1 MYRTERQPAWQRD
14 ITWAS
19 GVLLALAVMVGAL
32 LFTQAQLASPDR
44 GVAVIR
50 GILQL
55 TLQPGGAGSGDLG
68 VRAGSSYQPG
78 QPLTLLPG
86 VEVYADPTEIPSF
99 TGEAAIGRIA
109 GVLTG
114 QLITGGSQAMLSA
127 VGEPT
132 LRAQLEAAV
141 SGPIDTLM
149 RASLEAEM
157 LPSGLDDGTRLADW
171 PAQAAANPGEP
182 VQPVVGVFVYES
194 ANAVARM
201 TAREI
206 GVFVVGSLSDTVM
219 AEGVDAALALVTN
232 ANLRARLDAGVNSR
246 ARAEVHGLLV
256 SMLLGRSA
264 EIEARLAEAS
274 QVLAG
279 EEPDSD
285 ALSGLLPA
293 SQLAGLSPEEANAA
307 VLDALAQRAYQG
319 GSALAAAQLTT
330 PEQASRVRGVAPL
343 IDAFSAQARA
353 RYTTWLVF
361 TGVLAVVLLALV
373 VGFSR
378 GLMRLSNAGLAVLLG
393 AAAGAFLFDRA
404 RRMLPE
410 EAALPAGPL
419 VQGVFSALSGTLSY
433 IATSLPGDLVSLALR
448 NHLVLLLIGASLIL
462 LALVLWLLRGV
473 RPRRRSFL

>member
-14 ITWAS
+14 ITWVS

-44 GVAVIR
+44 GVDVIR
-50 GILQL
+50 GVLQL
-55 TLQPGGAGSGDLG
+55 TLQPAGATSGELG
-68 VRAGSSYQPG
+68 VRAGSSYQAG

-86 VEVYADPTEIPSF
+86 VEVFADPTEIPSF

-114 QLITGGSQAMLSA
+114 QLIAGGSQAMLSA
-127 VGEPT
+127 VNEPG
-132 LRAQLEAAV
+132 LRQQLETAV
-141 SGPIDTLM
+141 NGPIDSLM
-149 RASLEAEM
+149 RGSLEAEM

-206 GVFVVGSLSDTVM
+206 GVFVVGELSDTVM
-219 AEGVDAALALVTN
+219 AEGLDAAAALVTN

-246 ARAEVHGLLV
+246 ARAEIHGLLV
-256 SMLLGRSA
+256 SLLLGRSA
-264 EIEARLAEAS
+264 EIEARLAEAA

-279 EEPDSD
+279 EETETDS
-285 ALSGLLPA
+285 LSGLLPA

-307 VLDALAQRAYQG
+307 VLDALAERAYQG
-319 GSALAAAQLTT
+319 GSTLAAAQLTS

-353 RYTTWLVF
+353 RYTTWLIF
-361 TGVLAVVLLALV
+361 TGVLAVLLLGLV
-373 VGFSR
+373 IGFSR
-378 GLMRLSNAGLAVLLG
+378 GLMRLSNAGIAVLLG
-393 AAAGAFLFDRA
+393 AAAGAFIFDRA
-404 RRMLPE
+404 RRLMPE
-410 EAALPAGPL
+410 EADLPAGPL
-419 VQGVFSALSGTLSY
+419 VQGVFSALSGTLAY
-433 IATSLPGDLVSLALR
+433 IATVLPGDVVALALR